1 MQYFRNTLTI
11 KLNTTMIN
19 PRKILGFILALG
31 VLLFSGCTL
40 QQMIKMAKDQQ
51 LTVTPNPL
59 ELHGD
64 SVTFELSAVL
74 PLKLLKKDKLYT
86 LATAY
91 KYTDQKIE
99 LPNIPF
105 KLTDYPNS
113 AVEQPKV
120 TKKFSFF
127 YKPEIKNGIVTIIGT
142 ASDANQKSKSTP
154 ELTVAS
160 GIITTSRLYK
170 DYSFFTYA
178 ANSYDP
184 SEEYIPVFIEFHFEK
199 AISTLSKKELKGA
212 TAQYFENFIKSKKP
226 TRTVAITGTHSP
238 EGAERINT
246 KLSEDRAITIG
257 NFYKETLKKYA
268 YQELGDSIK
277 FEVKSVVDDWT
288 DFKIQL
294 DSNATLTAEEKAE
307 IKGIVDGT
315 EGTFTE
321 KEIKLQALKSY
332 KIVTKDIYPKCRV
345 AKTIIYTIK
354 PKKTSA
360 EMALLAKGI
369 TEGKYKA
376 DTLTDDELLYS
387 ATLTP
392 LLEEKVA
399 IYLAATKQADS
410 WVAHNN
416 LGAAYLETA
425 SKQPDPAKNAD
436 LLDKAITQL
445 EISKTRKEAVENNA
459 NLASAYILKGRVA
472 DASNAIAAALSLKPS
487 DDITKGL
494 NSIKAAIEIRGAKYP
509 AAISSASNGVSTYIT
524 KYDLALAYLLNKEF
538 DKAKT
543 AIASANDGNISDGLG
558 YYIAAIIAAR
568 TNDPATVYSN
578 LQKAISI
585 TDSLRAKALDDLE
598 FAKLNTEQG
607 FKDAVK

>member
-1 MQYFRNTLTI
+1 
-11 KLNTTMIN
+11 MIN
-19 PRKILGFILALG
+19 PRKILGFILAIG
-31 VLLFSGCTL
+31 VMLFSGCTL
-40 QQMIKMAKDQQ
+40 QQMIKLAKDQQ

-74 PLKLLKKDKLYT
+74 PVKLLKKDKLYT
-86 LATAY
+86 LATTY
-91 KYTDQKIE
+91 KYVDQKIA
-99 LPNIPF
+99 LPDVQF
-105 KLTDYPNS
+105 KLTDFPNS
-113 AVEQPKV
+113 AVEQPKIS
-120 TKKFSFF
+120 KKFAFF
-127 YKPEIKNGIVTIIGT
+127 YKPEIKNGLVTIIGT

-178 ANSYDP
+178 AHNYNAA
-184 SEEYIPVFIEFHFEK
+184 EEYEPVYISFYFEK
-199 AISTLSKKELKGA
+199 AISKLSKKELKGA
-212 TAQYFENFIKSKKP
+212 NAQYFENFIKSKKP

-246 KLSEDRAITIG
+246 ALSQDRAITIG
-257 NFYKETLKKYA
+257 NYYKETLKKYA

-277 FEVKSVVDDWT
+277 FEVKSIVDDWT
-288 DFKIQL
+288 EFKVRL
-294 DSNATLTAEEKAE
+294 DSAKNITPEEKAE
-307 IKGIVDGT
+307 IKAIVDGS

-332 KIVTKDIYPKCRV
+332 KELLKVVYPELRA

-354 PKKTSA
+354 PKKTAA
-360 EMALLAKGI
+360 EISLLAKGI

-376 DTLTDDELLYS
+376 DTLKDDELLYG

-392 LLEEKVA
+392 LLEEKIA

-416 LGAAYLETA
+416 LGAAYLESA
-425 SKQPDPAKNAD
+425 AKQPDAAKKAALVDN
-436 LLDKAITQL
+436 AITQL
-445 EISKTRKEAVENNA
+445 EIAKTRKESVEIYA

-472 DASNAIAAALSLKPS
+472 DASAAIVSAGSFSPT

-494 NSIKAAIEIRGAKYP
+494 NL
-509 AAISSASNGVSTYIT
+509 VS
-524 KYDLALAYLLNKEF
+524 KSVELN
-538 DKAKT
+538 
-543 AIASANDGNISDGLG
+543 I
-558 YYIAAIIAAR
+558 
-568 TNDPATVYSN
+568 
-578 LQKAISI
+578 
-585 TDSLRAKALDDLE
+585 LRL
-598 FAKLNTEQG
+598 
-607 FKDAVK
+607 